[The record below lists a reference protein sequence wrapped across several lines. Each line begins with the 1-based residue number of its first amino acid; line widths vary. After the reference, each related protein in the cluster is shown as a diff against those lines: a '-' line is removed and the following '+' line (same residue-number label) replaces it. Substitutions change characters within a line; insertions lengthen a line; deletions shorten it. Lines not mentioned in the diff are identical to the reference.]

1 MCQTKC
7 NHEIFFISYYIV
19 THHGSGNLAAGGDD
33 VKTRGDYVSRLIFQH
48 EALSAVF
55 GRVFHD
61 EALSAVFGRITKWPA
76 SPHSILPLLFL
87 KSFLKADL
95 GKGQTDGTDGTQT
108 DEMLNW
114 GEPACPNDPPQMV
127 GGSKK
132 GCFISRPAAL
142 IT

>member
-33 VKTRGDYVSRLIFQH
+33 VKTRGDYVSRLIFH
-48 EALSAVF
+48 N
-55 GRVFHD
+55 

-95 GKGQTDGTDGTQT
+95 GKGQMDGTDGTQT

-127 GGSKK
+127 GGVKK
-132 GCFISRPAAL
+132 AASSDVL
-142 IT
+142 AR